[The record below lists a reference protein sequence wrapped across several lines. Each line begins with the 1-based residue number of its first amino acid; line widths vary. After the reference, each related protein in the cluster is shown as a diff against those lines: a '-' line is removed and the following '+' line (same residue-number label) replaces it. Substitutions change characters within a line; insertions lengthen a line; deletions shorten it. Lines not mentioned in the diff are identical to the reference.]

1 MERIRGHAPLA
12 WVSRASGLRF
22 SSLGSGSEGNGL
34 VVEVGQTRLLL
45 DCGFSARETQ
55 ARLARIG
62 LAPDQLDAI
71 LVTHEHDDHIGGVFG
86 FARRHGIRVCLSHGT
101 LEAQRASDPAAE
113 AGVDITLLHAD
124 EKYSVGAVEILP
136 FTVPHDAREPL
147 HYVFSDGARRLGV
160 LTDTGCSTPHIEK
173 TLSGLDA
180 LVLETNHDLDMLCNS
195 DYPQSLKARIAGHLG
210 HLDNHA
216 AGALLAAL
224 DRSRLKHVIAAHLSR
239 KNNLPALA
247 RAALA
252 AVLGCEAEDVAIADQ
267 GKGFDWRE
275 I

>member
-1 MERIRGHAPLA
+1 M
-12 WVSRASGLRF
+12 RF

-34 VVEVGQTRLLL
+34 VVEAGQTRLLL

-55 ARLARIG
+55 SRLARIG
-62 LAPDQLDAI
+62 LAPGQLGAI
-71 LVTHEHDDHIGGVFG
+71 LVTHEHEDHIGGVFG
-86 FARRHGIRVCLSHGT
+86 FARRHGIPVCLSHGT
-101 LEAQRASDPAAE
+101 LEAQREADPAAE
-113 AGVDITLLHAD
+113 AGVELRLLHA
-124 EKYSVGAVEILP
+124 EETFSVGALEILP

-147 HYVFSDGARRLGV
+147 HYVFGDGARRLGV

-180 LVLETNHDLDMLCNS
+180 LVLETNHDLDMLWRS
-195 DYPQSLKARIAGHLG
+195 DYPQSLKARIASRLG
-210 HLDNHA
+210 HLDNEA
-216 AGALLAAL
+216 SGALLAAL

-239 KNNLPALA
+239 KNNTPSLA

-252 AVLGCEAEDVAIADQ
+252 GALGCEPEWVAIADQ
-267 GKGFDWRE
+267 DKGFDWRE

>member
-1 MERIRGHAPLA
+1 M
-12 WVSRASGLRF
+12 RF

-34 VVEVGQTRLLL
+34 VVEAGRTRLLL

-62 LAPDQLDAI
+62 LAPEQLNAI

-101 LEAQRASDPAAE
+101 LEALREADPAAE
-113 AGVDITLLHAD
+113 TGVEVSLLHAD
-124 EKYSVGAVEILP
+124 EMFSIDAIEILP

-147 HYVFSDGARRLGV
+147 HYVFSDGVHRLGV

-180 LVLETNHDLDMLCNS
+180 LVLETNHDLDMLWS
-195 DYPQSLKARIAGHLG
+195 SAYPQSLKARIAGRLG
-210 HLDNHA
+210 HLDNKSS
-216 AGALLAAL
+216 GALLAAL

-239 KNNLPALA
+239 KNNLPSLA
-247 RAALA
+247 GAALA
-252 AVLGCEAEDVAIADQ
+252 DALGCEPEWVGIADQ
-267 GKGFDWRE
+267 EAGFDWRE
-275 I
+275 M